1 MSFKRRM
8 PPEGPSRGPSSD
20 HRINRRIRV
29 PKIQLVDHEGTNHGE
44 IDTDAALRLAEEAGL
59 DLVEIVPTARPPVC
73 KIMNYGQYKYNQ
85 KKKAKN
91 SKGHQAKI
99 KGVRLHPN
107 TAEHD
112 VNVWLKRSKEFLERG
127 DKVLIAVWFKGRE
140 IAHKERGQEI
150 LQRFVDA
157 LKDLCKIE
165 QNMRME
171 GKRMILLLAPL
182 TQEEKNAK
190 KREAAAQSKGPTV
203 NKPPAP
209 PTPPAAPA
217 GAAGPVA
224 PAATSAAP
232 AAPAAAAPT
241 AAPAKPAAKPAPQT
255 AGTGTPAK

>member
-1 MSFKRRM
+1 MSFKRR
-8 PPEGPSRGPSSD
+8 PPPGGEAPVRGGSSE

-29 PKIQLVDHEGTNHGE
+29 PRVQIIDHEGANRGE
-44 IDTDAALRLAEEAGL
+44 MDTDAALRLAEENGL
-59 DLVEIVPTARPPVC
+59 DLVEIVPNARPPVC
-73 KIMNYGQYKYNQ
+73 KIMNYGQYKYKQ
-85 KKKAKN
+85 KKNAKN

-107 TAEHD
+107 TADHD
-112 VNVWLKRSKEFLERG
+112 VNVWLKRSKDFLERG

-140 IAHKERGQEI
+140 IAHKERGTEI
-150 LQRFVDA
+150 LQKFVDE

-190 KREAAAQSKGPTV
+190 KREAAAQAKGPTV

-209 PTPPAAPA
+209 PAAPA
-217 GAAGPVA
+217 GATPAAGTA
-224 PAATSAAP
+224 PAPST
-232 AAPAAAAPT
+232 
-241 AAPAKPAAKPAPQT
+241 APQT
-255 AGTGTPAK
+255 AAAGQTAPTAK

>member
-1 MSFKRRM
+1 MSFKRRT
-8 PPEGPSRGPSSD
+8 PEGPHRGSSSD

-29 PKIQLVDHEGTNHGE
+29 PRIQLIDHEGVNRGE
-44 IDTDAALRLAEEAGL
+44 LDTDAAMKLAEENGL

-85 KKKAKN
+85 KKKAKS

-112 VNVWLKRSKEFLERG
+112 VNVWLRRSKEFLERG

-182 TQEEKNAK
+182 TQEEKNAR
-190 KREAAAQSKGPTV
+190 KREAAAQGGKAPTV
-203 NKPPAP
+203 SK
-209 PTPPAAPA
+209 PAAPPPPVPA
-217 GAAGPVA
+217 AQAGPASKA
-224 PAATSAAP
+224 PASAP
-232 AAPAAAAPT
+232 APVAV
-241 AAPAKPAAKPAPQT
+241 PQPVK
-255 AGTGTPAK
+255 A

>member
-1 MSFKRRM
+1 MSFKRRT
-8 PPEGPSRGPSSD
+8 PDGPSRGPSSE

-29 PKIQLVDHEGTNHGE
+29 PRVQIIDHEGANRGE
-44 IDTDAALRLAEEAGL
+44 MDTDAALRLAEENGL

-85 KKKAKN
+85 KKKSKN
-91 SKGHQAKI
+91 SRGHQAKI

-112 VNVWLKRSKEFLERG
+112 VNVWLRRSKEFLERG

-157 LKDLCKIE
+157 LKEMCKIE

-182 TQEEKNAK
+182 TQEEKNAR
-190 KREAAAQSKGPTV
+190 KREAAAQGGKAPTV

-209 PTPPAAPA
+209 PA
-217 GAAGPVA
+217 
-224 PAATSAAP
+224 
-232 AAPAAAAPT
+232 AAPAAAAAAPRP
-241 AAPAKPAAKPAPQT
+241 AAPAP
-255 AGTGTPAK
+255 TPAVAQPVKA

>member
-1 MSFKRRM
+1 MSFKRRS
-8 PPEGPSRGPSSD
+8 PDGPSRGPSSD

-29 PKIQLVDHEGTNHGE
+29 PRVQIIDHEGANRGE
-44 IDTDAALRLAEEAGL
+44 MDTDAALRLAEENGL

-85 KKKAKN
+85 KKKSKN
-91 SKGHQAKI
+91 SRGHQAKI

-112 VNVWLKRSKEFLERG
+112 VNVWLRRSKDFLERG

-157 LKDLCKIE
+157 MKDLCKIE

-182 TQEEKNAK
+182 TQEEKNAR
-190 KREAAAQSKGPTV
+190 KREAAAQTKGGTV
-203 NKPPAP
+203 NAP
-209 PTPPAAPA
+209 PKAPPPPPRTPPGVPA
-217 GAAGPVA
+217 AAG
-224 PAATSAAP
+224 
-232 AAPAAAAPT
+232 APAAA
-241 AAPAKPAAKPAPQT
+241 PAVAQPVKA
-255 AGTGTPAK
+255 

>member
-1 MSFKRRM
+1 M
-8 PPEGPSRGPSSD
+8 
-20 HRINRRIRV
+20 
-29 PKIQLVDHEGTNHGE
+29 
-44 IDTDAALRLAEEAGL
+44 AEEAGL

-190 KREAAAQSKGPTV
+190 KREAAAQTKGPTV

-209 PTPPAAPA
+209 PAAPAAPAGTAGPAASAAPA
-217 GAAGPVA
+217 GAA
-224 PAATSAAP
+224 
-232 AAPAAAAPT
+232 
-241 AAPAKPAAKPAPQT
+241 AAPAKPAASPAKPAPQT
-255 AGTGTPAK
+255 AGTGTAGK

>member
-1 MSFKRRM
+1 VQ
-8 PPEGPSRGPSSD
+8 
-20 HRINRRIRV
+20 II
-29 PKIQLVDHEGTNHGE
+29 DHEGANRGE
-44 IDTDAALRLAEEAGL
+44 MDTDAALRLAEENGL

-85 KKKAKN
+85 KKKSKN
-91 SKGHQAKI
+91 SRGHQAKI

-112 VNVWLKRSKEFLERG
+112 VNVWLRRSKDFLERG

-157 LKDLCKIE
+157 MKDLCKIE

-182 TQEEKNAK
+182 TQEEKNAR
-190 KREAAAQSKGPTV
+190 KREAVAQTKGGQV
-203 NKPPAP
+203 NAPPKAPPPVPRTTAPPAL
-209 PTPPAAPA
+209 TP
-217 GAAGPVA
+217 
-224 PAATSAAP
+224 SAAP
-232 AAPAAAAPT
+232 E
-241 AAPAKPAAKPAPQT
+241 PAK
-255 AGTGTPAK
+255 AG

>member
-1 MSFKRRM
+1 MSFKRRS
-8 PPEGPSRGPSSD
+8 PDGPSRGSSSD

-29 PKIQLVDHEGTNHGE
+29 PRVQIIDHEGANRGE
-44 IDTDAALRLAEEAGL
+44 MDTDAALRLAEENGL

-85 KKKAKN
+85 KKKSKN
-91 SKGHQAKI
+91 SRGHQAKI

-112 VNVWLKRSKEFLERG
+112 VNVWLRRSKDFLERG

-157 LKDLCKIE
+157 LKEMCKIE

-182 TQEEKNAK
+182 TQEEKNAR
-190 KREAAAQSKGPTV
+190 KREAVAQTKGGQV
-203 NKPPAP
+203 NAPPKAPPPPPRTTAPPAL
-209 PTPPAAPA
+209 TP
-217 GAAGPVA
+217 
-224 PAATSAAP
+224 TSAP
-232 AAPAAAAPT
+232 E
-241 AAPAKPAAKPAPQT
+241 PAK
-255 AGTGTPAK
+255 AG

>member
-1 MSFKRRM
+1 MSFKRR
-8 PPEGPSRGPSSD
+8 PPPGGEAPSRGGSAE

-29 PKIQLVDHEGTNHGE
+29 PRVQIIDHEGVNRGE
-44 IDTDAALRLAEEAGL
+44 MDTDAALRLAEENGL
-59 DLVEIVPTARPPVC
+59 DLVEIVPNARPPVC

-85 KKKAKN
+85 KKKAKH

-112 VNVWLKRSKEFLERG
+112 VNVWLKRSREFLERG

-157 LKDLCKIE
+157 LKELCKIE

-182 TQEEKNAK
+182 TQEEKNAR
-190 KREAAAQSKGPTV
+190 KREAQAQAKGPTV
-203 NKPPAP
+203 NKPPEGAP
-209 PTPPAAPA
+209 APQGSRPPAPA
-217 GAAGPVA
+217 L
-224 PAATSAAP
+224 SAP
-232 AAPAAAAPT
+232 AAPKPPGPAAAPQ
-241 AAPAKPAAKPAPQT
+241 P
-255 AGTGTPAK
+255 AGTGPANT